1 MFELTSTNQTMFI
14 FIMLLLPS
22 SPFLSIYTH
31 TYVYLYYA
39 CLLST
44 KSYVMALAT
53 RGRHTQRIQE
63 KGRLSYTIPSSSS
76 PLLSIQLIRYLSIHH
91 SADPGPSNSKQSRF
105 CVNARRTGP
114 AYHTP
119 MNYTTTDFNI
129 IQIYV

>member
-1 MFELTSTNQTMFI
+1 MSSLNQKLRNGI
-14 FIMLLLPS
+14 S
-22 SPFLSIYTH
+22 NER
-31 TYVYLYYA
+31 A
-39 CLLST
+39 
-44 KSYVMALAT
+44 AGGGT
-53 RGRHTQRIQE
+53 RNVSKRKAGCCS
-63 KGRLSYTIPSSSS
+63 SYTIPSSSS
-76 PLLSIQLIRYLSIHH
+76 PLLLSIQLIRYLSIHH